1 MKKSFFLLLIYSNK
15 ALCETTQ
22 SSLSQETIGSYELVK
37 VSFGLLM
44 VLAFIF
50 LLSYIV
56 KRFNTFAITT
66 NNFVKVISTTN
77 LGGKERLLLVKA
89 GENYLLL
96 GVSAQSISKL
106 YDYGDSLDFNEES
119 LKNKNN
125 FLTIFNKLTKNE

>member
-1 MKKSFFLLLIYSNK
+1 MKKSLVSLLLYSNQVFCGTVQPSF
-15 ALCETTQ
+15 AQDTV
-22 SSLSQETIGSYELVK
+22 GSYELVK
-37 VSFGLLM
+37 MSFGLLM

-56 KRFNTFAITT
+56 KRFNTFSVTT
-66 NNFVKVISTTN
+66 NNFVKVISTTH

-89 GENYLLL
+89 GGNYLLL

-106 YDYGDSLDFNEES
+106 YDYGDSLDLNEES
-119 LKNKNN
+119 LQNKNN